1 MSCEHRHDEINQLID
16 GSLDPAARRDL
27 EGHLRTC
34 DACAE
39 MADDLRRVRA
49 LAGSLERLEP
59 PRPRGTASR
68 GRPSRRPRG
77 VLLWMTRARRA
88 VMPLATAAC
97 LVLAIGLVYLWKRP
111 SPTAAGTADG
121 SRGAG
126 RRGDGRH
133 RRGRAPAGRTALRE
147 RHPWPGD
154 AREATAGHR
163 SAGRSDAAE
172 EPAAD
177 RPGDRR
183 EPRRAR
189 ARAGERTG
197 ATEPVRGFPN
207 QDRVPPGHHR
217 PRQRNAEG

>member
-59 PRPRGTASR
+59 PAAAWDRIARQTVAPPQ
-68 GRPSRRPRG
+68 GR
-77 VLLWMTRARRA
+77 LLWMTRARRV

-111 SPTAAGTADG
+111 VPAGGRHRATAHSGGGAGDAAGDG
-121 SRGAG
+121 G
-126 RRGDGRH
+126 H
-133 RRGRAPAGRTALRE
+133 RRGRAPAGRTAL
-147 RHPWPGD
+147 
-154 AREATAGHR
+154 
-163 SAGRSDAAE
+163 
-172 EPAAD
+172 
-177 RPGDRR
+177 
-183 EPRRAR
+183 
-189 ARAGERTG
+189 
-197 ATEPVRGFPN
+197 
-207 QDRVPPGHHR
+207 
-217 PRQRNAEG
+217 